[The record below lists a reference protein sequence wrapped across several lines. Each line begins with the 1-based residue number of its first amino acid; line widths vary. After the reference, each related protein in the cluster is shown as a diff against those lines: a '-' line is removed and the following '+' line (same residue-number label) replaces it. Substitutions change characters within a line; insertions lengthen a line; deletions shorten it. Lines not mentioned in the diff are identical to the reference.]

1 MLEGFYAFTETYD
14 LYITGI
20 SLIWMVFALI
30 RGKRNPSYVFAGIV
44 LLFLICG
51 YIQVESIL
59 NAAITKSVLLI
70 FIVVA
75 LSAAINRNM
84 NLDLYL
90 DRILGGIRSPILFL
104 GVLCILVALISSV
117 FNNTPVVII
126 LIPYM
131 MKMAEKYEIAP
142 SKLLIPLSYAA
153 ILGGMLTLIGT
164 STNLVLNGLI
174 AGNGLPEF
182 GFADFLLPGSLV
194 VIAGV
199 LYLMTLGYYLLPK
212 RAFNFKKKRDAVR
225 KYFVEAKIP
234 AASTLSGLSL
244 SESGL
249 KEYKGVSLIELIRG
263 SRSFE
268 VVASR
273 NMILQEG
280 DRLIFSGSLT
290 DVMQINAEERKLE
303 FIAEKRLA
311 QENKVEFVEISIP
324 TNSSLDGKRVNETNF
339 RQRYGA
345 TILAVHRNS
354 EDLSGRIGEL
364 QLKSGDLL
372 IVVPHINLTD
382 ALRADFYILSNVT
395 QEQQPVSQKV
405 KLGLGLVA
413 IITATLVVQLDLFLT
428 LGLILSLAVVLGFT
442 SVQEIKNEFRLNLF
456 VILVASLLVGE
467 VFMST
472 GLANEV
478 SSWILNAVLPY
489 GFNGVVLGLMLFTT
503 LLTSFIT
510 NVAAVSIAFPL
521 AYSISSTTGIAA
533 EALFLAVAFAA
544 SAAFMT
550 PIGYQT
556 NLLIM
561 APGDYRFK
569 DFFKA
574 GAPLTLIYL
583 GVIWGYLNFIYT

>member
-90 DRILGGIRSPILFL
+90 DRVLGGIRSPILFL
-104 GVLCILVALISSV
+104 GVLCMLVALISSV

-142 SKLLIPLSYAA
+142 SKLLIPLSFAA

-174 AGNGLPEF
+174 AGSGLPEF

-199 LYLMTLGYYLLPK
+199 LYLMTLGYYLLPQ
-212 RAFNFKKKRDAVR
+212 RAFNFKKKQDAVR

-234 AASTLSGLSL
+234 AASALSGLSL

-311 QENKVEFVEISIP
+311 HENKVEFVEISIP

-395 QEQQPVSQKV
+395 QEQQPLSQKI

-413 IITATLVVQLDLFLT
+413 IITAALIVQLDLFLT
-428 LGLILSLAVVLGFT
+428 LGLILTLAVVLGFT
-442 SVQEIKNEFRLNLF
+442 SIQEIKNEFRLNLF
-456 VILVASLLVGE
+456 VILVSSLLVGE

-521 AYSISSTTGIAA
+521 AYSISATTGIPS

-583 GVIWGYLNFIYT
+583 GVIWGYLYFIYT

>member
-1 MLEGFYAFTETYD
+1 MLEGFYTFTETYD
-14 LYITGI
+14 LYITGV
-20 SLIWMVFALI
+20 SLVWMVFALI

-142 SKLLIPLSYAA
+142 SKLLIPLSFAA

-174 AGNGLPEF
+174 AGSGLPEF
-182 GFADFLLPGSLV
+182 GFTDFLLPGSLV

-311 QENKVEFVEISIP
+311 QENKLEFVEISIP

-405 KLGLGLVA
+405 KLGLGLVG
-413 IITATLVVQLDLFLT
+413 IITAALVVQLDLFLT

-489 GFNGVVLGLMLFTT
+489 GFSGVVLGLMLFTT

-521 AYSISSTTGIAA
+521 AFSISATTGISS

-583 GVIWGYLNFIYT
+583 GVIWGYLYFIYT